1 MERTRKTWGEK
12 HNIFENSLCET
23 SVLHLEPWKR
33 CSWHRHQAKY
43 NLFYVLSGK
52 LIIKLEGGSAD
63 VLPGQ
68 IFTTSPGEWHE
79 FQTNSEG
86 AVIIEV
92 MYVEYDSGDIERETI
107 GGDLQRPIK
116 VGIHTE
122 NDIEKVYIENDIE
135 HGDG

>member
-12 HNIFENSLCET
+12 HNIFQNSLCET

-52 LIIKLEGGSAD
+52 LIIKLEGGKAN

-68 IFTTSPGEWHE
+68 IFTTRPGEWHE
-79 FQTNSEG
+79 FQTNGEG

-92 MYVEYDSGDIERETI
+92 MYVEYDSADIEREEL
-107 GGDLQRPIK
+107 GGDLKKPVE
-116 VGIHTE
+116 VGIHMGDE
-122 NDIEKVYIENDIE
+122 IKKVYIDNDLE
-135 HGDG
+135 HEGT